1 MPKEKECP
9 KCGTKHTKRG
19 PFCSL
24 SCGNARNH
32 TEEDKQK
39 RRIKLKEY
47 HQTPE
52 GIATQEK
59 SRQQLIALN
68 KGEEAFTGINA
79 DDYAIAIPT
88 FKDISD
94 YDLDGWEVADKW

>member
-1 MPKEKECP
+1 M
-9 KCGTKHTKRG
+9 
-19 PFCSL
+19 
-24 SCGNARNH
+24 
-32 TEEDKQK
+32 
-39 RRIKLKEY
+39 
-47 HQTPE
+47 
-52 GIATQEK
+52 
-59 SRQQLIALN
+59 IALN

>member
-1 MPKEKECP
+1 MGHSVVYHVAMLASTPKRIK
-9 KCGTKHTKRG
+9 K
-19 PFCSL
+19 
-24 SCGNARNH
+24 
-32 TEEDKQK
+32 K